1 MGRGQVRAADVSRAA
16 ADNSEEKERE
26 KERDRDR
33 DRERGVSKV
42 ALMTYFP

>member
-26 KERDRDR
+26 KEWDR

>member
-26 KERDRDR
+26 KVRDR

-42 ALMTYFP
+42 AHMTYFP

>member
-33 DRERGVSKV
+33 ERGVSKV